1 MQINNTARKFGVQS
15 AFVVAVM
22 AAGIVPAMA
31 AVDVGVT
38 TALGDA
44 KTDVATIGGLV
55 LVVIIAAAAFK
66 YLRRAL

>member
-1 MQINNTARKFGVQS
+1 MKRFNAARKYGRQIV
-15 AFVVAVM
+15 AGTAVM
-22 AAGIVPAMA
+22 AAGILPAMA
-31 AVDVGVT
+31 AVDTGVT

-55 LVVIIAAAAFK
+55 LTVIIAAAAFK